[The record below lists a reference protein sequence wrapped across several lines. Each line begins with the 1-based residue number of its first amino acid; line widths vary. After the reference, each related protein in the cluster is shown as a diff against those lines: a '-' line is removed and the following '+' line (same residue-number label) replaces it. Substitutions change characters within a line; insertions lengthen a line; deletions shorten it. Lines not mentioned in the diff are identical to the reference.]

1 MTTADQGAEP
11 KGNSGT
17 EPKGNSGTE
26 SAGTSGA
33 ESSGKSDKDHWE
45 QRYGQRERI
54 WSGRVN
60 ARLAEVV
67 ADMSPGRAL
76 DLGCGEGA
84 DTMWL
89 AERGWHVVG
98 VDISETALSRAAA
111 DADARGLSDQVD
123 FVQANLSET
132 FPQGRFD
139 LVSAQFLHSMVHLDR
154 DPIFA
159 AAARAVVPGGTLL
172 IVDHGAPPPWADPA
186 AHDHVFP
193 GVEEVLD
200 AIDLGDGPWE
210 RVRVE
215 AVDRDAVGPDG
226 QQAVLTDNVIV
237 LRRVR

>member
-1 MTTADQGAEP
+1 MTPADHR
-11 KGNSGT
+11 SGT
-17 EPKGNSGTE
+17 EPAGKSGTE
-26 SAGTSGA
+26 SSDNSVTEWSD
-33 ESSGKSDKDHWE
+33 KSDKDHWE
-45 QRYGQRERI
+45 ERYRQRERI

-67 ADMSPGRAL
+67 ADVRPGRAL

-89 AERGWHVVG
+89 AEHGWHVVG

-111 DADARGLSDQVD
+111 DAAARGLSEQVD
-123 FVQANLSET
+123 FVQMNLAED
-132 FPQGRFD
+132 FPAGSFD

-159 AAARAVVPGGTLL
+159 AAAGAVVPGGRLL

-186 AHDHVFP
+186 AHDHVFL

-200 AIDLGDGPWE
+200 SIDLGDGPWE